1 MTSSSSNALVALER
15 QFDPLV
21 PHFQQVLGQ
30 TMPVERLIRTVI
42 VSVERNAK
50 LLECN
55 RQTLFNSAM
64 SAAVL
69 GLEVDG
75 VTGQGFLIPFKERAQ
90 LIIGYKGY
98 NTIGARADLTITGD
112 IVRTGDFFDYDLG
125 TGEVHH
131 KKPIGNSQAR
141 IGQAWAKASHNNRP
155 PILVVM
161 DIDEL
166 LAVKDKSPG
175 AKKSDSPWNDPLV
188 GFPAMCAKTA
198 KRRLARSLPMI
209 HRYQY
214 AAAMEQAVEEQG
226 RGAWISPDKGVV
238 IEGSLLEPSDTPT
251 TQQLIGPRGED
262 RGQPAAAPA
271 GPPLHGTAH
280 GGPDQSDVI
289 AARARLKTAA
299 LNGSTADERIG
310 SLKLEWESLPNDLK
324 AAITEGQGCPA
335 AYKAAA
341 KTGIAP

>member
-30 TMPVERLIRTVI
+30 TMPVERLIRTVM
-42 VSVERNAK
+42 VSVERNDK

-69 GLEVDG
+69 GIEVDG
-75 VTGQGFLIPFKERAQ
+75 ITGQGFLIPYAKRAQ
-90 LIIGYKGY
+90 LVIGYKGF
-98 NTIGARADLTITGD
+98 NTIGARADLTITGEV
-112 IVRTGDFFDYDLG
+112 VRQGDFFDYDLG
-125 TGEVHH
+125 SGEVHH
-131 KKPIGNSQAR
+131 KKPVGNSQGR
-141 IGQAWAKASHNNRP
+141 IIQAWARAAHNNRP
-155 PILVVM
+155 PVLVVM

-166 LAVKDKSPG
+166 LEIKAKSPG
-175 AKKSDSPWNDPLV
+175 ARKPDSPWNDPGI
-188 GFPAMCAKTA
+188 GFAAMCSKTA

-238 IEGSLLEPSDTPT
+238 IEGALVEPSDTPT
-251 TQQLIGPRGED
+251 TQSLIGPRGED
-262 RGQPAAAPA
+262 QGEPAAAPS
-271 GPPLHGTAH
+271 GPPLHGTAG
-280 GGPDQSDVI
+280 GGPDPSDLI
-289 AARARLKTAA
+289 AARARLKTAS
-299 LNGSTADERIG
+299 LNGSTADERMG
-310 SLKLEWESLPNDLK
+310 NLKLEWESLASDVK

-335 AYKAAA
+335 VYKAAA

>member
-1 MTSSSSNALVALER
+1 MSNALVALER

-30 TMPVERLIRTVI
+30 TMPVERLIRTVM
-42 VSVERNAK
+42 VSVERNDK

-75 VTGQGFLIPFKERAQ
+75 VTGQGFLIPFAKRAQ
-90 LIIGYKGY
+90 LVIGYKGY
-98 NTIGARADLTITGD
+98 NTIAARADLTITGD
-112 IVRTGDFFDYDLG
+112 VVRDGDFFDYDLG
-125 TGEVHH
+125 SGEVHH

-141 IGQAWAKASHNNRP
+141 IIQAWAKASHMNRP
-155 PILVVM
+155 PVLVVM

-166 LAVKDKSPG
+166 LAVKEKSPG
-175 AKKSDSPWNDPLV
+175 AKRPDSPWNDPLI
-188 GFPAMCAKTA
+188 GFPAMCAKTP

-226 RGAWISPDKGVV
+226 RHAWISPDKGVV
-238 IEGSLLEPSDTPT
+238 IEGLLVEPSDTPT
-251 TQQLIGPRGED
+251 TQELIGPRGAD
-262 RGQPAAAPA
+262 GGQPAAPSS
-271 GPPLHGTAH
+271 GPPSAGAGND
-280 GGPDQSDVI
+280 GGPDQSDLI
-289 AARARLKTAA
+289 EARARLKTAA
-299 LNGSTADERIG
+299 LKGSTADERMG
-310 SLKLEWESLPNDLK
+310 ALKIEWEGLPNDVK

-335 AYKAAA
+335 VYKSTA